1 MGNDPGGGRMMSG
14 FVSGSSMPFGCGSRR
29 PGNRISGIQGWRE
42 PSNLSPES
50 QAFIDTCFRL
60 LIIEIEETG
69 IDAVEAAFGLL
80 KVAFEHA
87 RDTVEDHRGEGE
99 RLLRAD

>member
-1 MGNDPGGGRMMSG
+1 MGKDPSGRWMISG
-14 FVSGSSMPFGCGSRR
+14 FVSGSSMTFGYGSRTSR
-29 PGNRISGIQGWRE
+29 RRNRIAGIRGVGE
-42 PSNLSPES
+42 PPNLSPES

-69 IDAVEAAFGLL
+69 IDAAEAAFGLL
-80 KVAFEHA
+80 KVASEHA
-87 RDTVEDHRGEGE
+87 RDTVKDHQDE